1 MSNLNDSDL
10 LLALCIHE
18 EGLPD
23 PADFVARLRAALQT
37 LDTVPETAEDAEAL
51 RAVWDGLRDEA
62 EAARIAARKISPVVD
77 AQPWPF
83 SG

>member
-23 PADFVARLRAALQT
+23 PADFVARLRAAMQT
-37 LDTVPETAEDAEAL
+37 LDTIPETAEDAVAL
-51 RAVWDGLRDEA
+51 RAVWDGLRDEI
-62 EAARIAARKISPVVD
+62 EAAHIAAKQLPLVAD

>member
-23 PADFVARLRAALQT
+23 PANFVARLRAAMQA
-37 LDTVPETAEDAEAL
+37 LDTVPETAEASEAL

-62 EAARIAARKISPVVD
+62 EAARIAAKKLPPVVD